1 MANQEI
7 ELKDWL
13 TLLFLSLVWGSS
25 FILIKKSLIG
35 FSFFEMGL
43 MRTVIAFLTF
53 LPFIIYFAKRIQ
65 WNRWKEY
72 TLIGMTGSA
81 IPAFLYA
88 IAQTEITSIA
98 SGLLNSLVPMFTVIF
113 GILFFGIKSNK
124 LQLIGVFLGFI
135 GAVVIILHGSELS
148 IGSKPLYGLFVV
160 VATMCYALNANFIK
174 TLFQEADPLVLG
186 AVSFLFIGVPFT
198 FIAIFIGI
206 PAKVIHEPAARLS
219 LLYTTILSVM
229 STVISLIL
237 YFKLIQKT
245 SALFASSVTY
255 LIPIVVLFWG
265 VLDGESLV
273 AFHLIGLMLIV
284 GGVFLVRRGM

>member
-273 AFHLIGLMLIV
+273 VFHFVGLLLIV
-284 GGVFLVRRGM
+284 GGVFLVRKGM

>member
-135 GAVVIILHGSELS
+135 DAVVIILLGSELS

-273 AFHLIGLMLIV
+273 VFHFVGLLLIV
-284 GGVFLVRRGM
+284 GGVFLVRKGM

>member
-1 MANQEI
+1 
-7 ELKDWL
+7 
-13 TLLFLSLVWGSS
+13 
-25 FILIKKSLIG
+25 
-35 FSFFEMGL
+35 
-43 MRTVIAFLTF
+43 
-53 LPFIIYFAKRIQ
+53 
-65 WNRWKEY
+65 
-72 TLIGMTGSA
+72 
-81 IPAFLYA
+81 
-88 IAQTEITSIA
+88 
-98 SGLLNSLVPMFTVIF
+98 
-113 GILFFGIKSNK
+113 
-124 LQLIGVFLGFI
+124 
-135 GAVVIILHGSELS
+135 
-148 IGSKPLYGLFVV
+148 
-160 VATMCYALNANFIK
+160 MCYALNANFIK

-273 AFHLIGLMLIV
+273 VFHFVGLLLIV
-284 GGVFLVRRGM
+284 GGVFLVRKGM